1 MNPMDQRPQ
10 QPPLP
15 PAPPPSSTGVERCYR
30 HPDQL
35 TRVHCTRCNRP
46 ICPEC
51 MVPAPVGHQCPE
63 CVREARQEFRRS
75 PASRVTSGTRGA
87 SVTQLLIVALF
98 AMFAVEVAVGGPGA
112 LLTGPSGVSMI
123 NLGASIGVTRLDSG
137 FVGIAVGQ
145 YWRLITSMFLHFG
158 LVHIGFNAY
167 ALWLFGRVVE
177 RDYGKMRFTLI
188 YFVGGFVASAAS
200 YAFGPF
206 NAVGAGASGAVFA
219 VFGAFV
225 AYNYRRRHAAL
236 AAQNLRTAVMLI
248 VLNLGLAFWI
258 PGIDWRAHA
267 GGLIAG
273 ILAGAIADQ
282 DRARRLATAAQVAG
296 FAVIALAGVAL
307 VAVRTAQLHSLFPFL
322 S

>member
-1 MNPMDQRPQ
+1 M
-10 QPPLP
+10 
-15 PAPPPSSTGVERCYR
+15 
-30 HPDQL
+30 
-35 TRVHCTRCNRP
+35 
-46 ICPEC
+46 I
-51 MVPAPVGHQCPE
+51 PAPVGHQCPE

-75 PASRVTSGTRGA
+75 PGAAVRSGARGA
-87 SVTQLLIVALF
+87 SVTQALIIAMF
-98 AMFAVEVAVGGPGA
+98 AMFAVEVAVGGPGS
-112 LLTGPSGVSMI
+112 LLTGPSPVNMI
-123 NLGASIGVTRLDSG
+123 NLGASIGVTRLDGG

-145 YWRLITSMFLHFG
+145 YWRLVTSMFLHFG
-158 LVHIGFNAY
+158 LIHIGFNAY

-177 RDYGKMRFTLI
+177 RDFGRVRFALI

-225 AYNYRRRHAAL
+225 AYNYRRRHLAL

-248 VLNLGLAFWI
+248 LLNLGLALWI

-267 GGLIAG
+267 GGLVAG
-273 ILAGAIADQ
+273 ILVGAIADEVGG
-282 DRARRLATAAQVAG
+282 RRLPIAVQIAG
-296 FAVIALAGVAL
+296 FATIAAVGIAL
-307 VAVRTAQLHSLFPFL
+307 VAVRTAEIHSLFPFL